1 MRRDKFGTYIFRASM
16 KLKDG
21 TVVYAKDYGHR
32 AFKIYLN
39 GPKREFYSL
48 QKHKPLF
55 LKMSH
60 IISISFSSGYLFAFF
75 SPLS

>member
-39 GPKREFYSL
+39 GPK
-48 QKHKPLF
+48 
-55 LKMSH
+55 
-60 IISISFSSGYLFAFF
+60 AAN
-75 SPLS
+75 